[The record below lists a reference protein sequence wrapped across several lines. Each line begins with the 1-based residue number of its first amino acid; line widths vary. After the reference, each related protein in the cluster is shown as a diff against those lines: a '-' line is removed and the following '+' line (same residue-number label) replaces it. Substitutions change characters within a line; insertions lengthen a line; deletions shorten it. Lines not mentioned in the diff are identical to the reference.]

1 MIDASFN
8 STYSLTETQK
18 DSFDRDGFLLLD
30 DILTPSQVSDLQ
42 TWTAE
47 VKGWPNRKGEHMPY
61 EEIRADGSTGL
72 CRTESTYSVLLGLMS
87 DYANYHPGFGDLFRG
102 ETLIGILTD
111 LMGEQAVLFKE
122 KVIFATRSNEKKAHD
137 KINYKEAGGSG
148 GFDAHI
154 DATYVMLLHIIT
166 TY

>member
-8 STYSLTETQK
+8 STYSLTDAQK
-18 DSFDRDGFLLLD
+18 ESFDRDGFLLLD

-47 VKGWPNRKGEHMPY
+47 VKGWPNRRGEHMPY

-72 CRTESTYSVLLGLMS
+72 CRTESTYPVLLGLMK
-87 DYANYHPGFGDLFRG
+87 DYANYHPGFGGLFRG
-102 ETLIGILTD
+102 ERLIGILTD

-122 KVIFATRSNEKKAHD
+122 KVCCSSI
-137 KINYKEAGGSG
+137 
-148 GFDAHI
+148 
-154 DATYVMLLHIIT
+154 
-166 TY
+166 

>member
-8 STYSLTETQK
+8 STYSLGEAQK
-18 DSFDRDGFLLLD
+18 VAFNRDGFLLLD

-72 CRTESTYSVLLGLMS
+72 CRTESTYLVLLGLMP
-87 DYANYHPGFGDLFRG
+87 DYANYHSGFGDLFRG
-102 ETLIGILTD
+102 ERLIGILTD

-122 KVIFATRSNEKKAHD
+122 KVSHLLPSD
-137 KINYKEAGGSG
+137 GKES
-148 GFDAHI
+148 
-154 DATYVMLLHIIT
+154 
-166 TY
+166 

>member
-8 STYSLTETQK
+8 STYSLSEAQK
-18 DSFDRDGFLLLD
+18 VAFNRDGFLLLD

-72 CRTESTYSVLLGLMS
+72 CRTESTYLVLSGLMS
-87 DYANYHPGFGDLFRG
+87 DYANYHSGFGDLFRG
-102 ETLIGILTD
+102 ERLIGILTD

-122 KVIFATRSNEKKAHD
+122 KVSFAVRSK
-137 KINYKEAGGSG
+137 
-148 GFDAHI
+148 
-154 DATYVMLLHIIT
+154 
-166 TY
+166 